1 MPEISKLENFENF
14 GNLNRLYLQ
23 DVLYYKLILNY
34 KKIFMARKSI
44 LVVDDEK
51 SQREILEMILS
62 SEGYDVTMASS
73 GEAAMKFV
81 ADRHFDLVLTDLKMT
96 GMSGLDLLKQLT
108 DFDKSI
114 IVLLLTAHGT
124 VDSAVDALRL
134 GAFDYLQKPY
144 DREKLLDT
152 ISRALNKLTNLD
164 AEIVSASP
172 EMDRVKK
179 LILKVAKSNSTVL
192 IRGES
197 GTGKELIARSIHNN
211 SLRAS
216 EVFQAVN
223 CAAINENLLE
233 SELFGHE
240 KGSFTGAVGEKK
252 GLFEVADG
260 GTLFLDEIGELDVSL
275 QAKLLRALQEKQIR
289 RVGATREINTDVRVV
304 AATNR
309 DLLKM
314 TKEGSF
320 REDLYYRLNV
330 LSIEIPPLRE
340 RRSDVML
347 LMEYFIKKH
356 TRDTNRKI
364 SLSPEARRIF
374 EDYSYPGNVRQLE
387 SAIERAILLCE
398 NDTIT
403 VDDLPPEM
411 TQGTRAASVS
421 NDLFK
426 LPPEGVS
433 FEDVERSLI
442 MQAMDRTDNN
452 ITKSAK
458 LLGLTFRTLQYR
470 LEKFGIK
477 RDGAEDE
484 EEA

>member
-1 MPEISKLENFENF
+1 
-14 GNLNRLYLQ
+14 
-23 DVLYYKLILNY
+23 
-34 KKIFMARKSI
+34 MARKSI

-62 SEGYDVTMASS
+62 GEGYDVTTASS

-96 GMSGLDLLKQLT
+96 GMSGLDLLKELT

-144 DREKLLDT
+144 DREKLLET

-164 AEIVSASP
+164 AEIVSGSP

-179 LILKVAKSNSTVL
+179 LILKVAKSSSTVL

-197 GTGKELIARSIHNN
+197 GTGKELIARSIHSN
-211 SLRAS
+211 SPRS
-216 EVFQAVN
+216 NQIFQAVN

-260 GTLFLDEIGELDVSL
+260 GTLFLDEIGELDISL
-275 QAKLLRALQEKQIR
+275 QAKILRALQERQIR
-289 RVGATREINTDVRVV
+289 RVGGTKEMNVDVRVV

-314 TKEGSF
+314 TQEGSF

-340 RRSDVML
+340 RRSDINL

-364 SLSPEARRIF
+364 FMTTEAKRLL

-398 NDTIT
+398 NDTVT
-403 VDDLPPEM
+403 LDDLPPEM
-411 TQGTRAASVS
+411 THGSSLASAS

-426 LPPEGVS
+426 LPPEGVN

-442 MQAMDRTDNN
+442 MQAMERTDNN
-452 ITKSAK
+452 ITKSAR

-477 RDGAEDE
+477 RDGTEEE

>member
-1 MPEISKLENFENF
+1 
-14 GNLNRLYLQ
+14 
-23 DVLYYKLILNY
+23 
-34 KKIFMARKSI
+34 MARKSI

-51 SQREILEMILS
+51 NQREILETILS
-62 SEGYDVTMASS
+62 GEGYDVTTASS

-81 ADRHFDLVLTDLKMT
+81 EARRFDLVLTDLKMT
-96 GMSGLDLLKQLT
+96 GMSGLDLLKELT
-108 DFDKSI
+108 NYDKSI
-114 IVLLLTAHGT
+114 IVILLTAHGS

-144 DREKLLDT
+144 DSEKLLET
-152 ISRALNKLTNLD
+152 VSRALNKLTTLD
-164 AEIVSASP
+164 IEIVSVSP
-172 EMDRVKK
+172 EMDGVKK
-179 LILKVAKSNSTVL
+179 MILKIAKSNSTVL

-197 GTGKELIARSIHNN
+197 GTGKELIARSIHKN
-211 SLRAS
+211 SLRS
-216 EVFQAVN
+216 NEIFQAVN

-240 KGSFTGAVGEKK
+240 KGSFTGAIAEKK
-252 GLFEVADG
+252 GLFEIAHN

-289 RVGATREINTDVRVV
+289 RVGGIKDIDVDVRVV

-314 TKEGSF
+314 AEEKRF

-330 LSIEIPPLRE
+330 LSLEIPPLRN
-340 RRSDVML
+340 RRTDVPVL
-347 LMEYFIKKH
+347 IDYFLKKH
-356 TRDTNRKI
+356 TRGSDKKVTIK
-364 SLSPEARRIF
+364 PDARRLL

-387 SAIERAILLCE
+387 SAIERAVLLCE
-398 NDTIT
+398 NELITIE
-403 VDDLPPEM
+403 DLPPEM
-411 TQGTRAASVS
+411 TQSTGASS
-421 NDLFK
+421 SADLFK
-426 LPPEGVS
+426 LPPDGVN

-470 LEKFGIK
+470 LEKFGFK
-477 RDGAEDE
+477 KDGTDE
-484 EEA
+484 EEEGT

>member
-1 MPEISKLENFENF
+1 MS
-14 GNLNRLYLQ
+14 
-23 DVLYYKLILNY
+23 
-34 KKIFMARKSI
+34 RKSI

-62 SEGYDVTMASS
+62 DEGYDVTTASS

-81 ADRHFDLVLTDLKMT
+81 ESRRFDLVLTDLKMT

-108 DFDKSI
+108 DYDKSI

-144 DREKLLDT
+144 DREKLLET
-152 ISRALNKLTNLD
+152 ISRALKKLSTLD

-197 GTGKELIARSIHNN
+197 GTGKELIARSIHTN
-211 SLRAS
+211 SLRS
-216 EVFQAVN
+216 NEIFQAVN

-240 KGSFTGAVGEKK
+240 KGSFTGAIGDKK

-260 GTLFLDEIGELDVSL
+260 GTLFLDEIGEMDISL

-289 RVGATREINTDVRVV
+289 RVGATREIKTDVRVV

-309 DLLKM
+309 DLLLMVEEKR
-314 TKEGSF
+314 F

-330 LSIEIPPLRE
+330 LSIEVPPLRE
-340 RRSDVML
+340 RRSDTEL
-347 LMEYFIKKH
+347 LIEYFLKKH
-356 TRDTNRKI
+356 TRGTD
-364 SLSPEARRIF
+364 RRIEISGEAKRILLDF
-374 EDYSYPGNVRQLE
+374 SYPGNVRQLE

-398 NDTIT
+398 DNKIT
-403 VDDLPPEM
+403 PEDLPPEM
-411 TQGTRAASVS
+411 LSQTSAKAST
-421 NDLFK
+421 DLFK
-426 LPPEGVS
+426 LPPEGIN
-433 FEDVERSLI
+433 FEEVERSLI
-442 MQAMDRTDNN
+442 MQAMERTDYN

-477 RDGAEDE
+477 RDGTE
-484 EEA
+484 EVEE

>member
-1 MPEISKLENFENF
+1 MS
-14 GNLNRLYLQ
+14 
-23 DVLYYKLILNY
+23 
-34 KKIFMARKSI
+34 RKSI

-62 SEGYDVTMASS
+62 GEGYDVTTASS

-81 ADRHFDLVLTDLKMT
+81 ADRRFDLVLTDLKMA
-96 GMSGLDLLKQLT
+96 GMSGLDLLKELT

-144 DREKLLDT
+144 DREKLLET
-152 ISRALNKLTNLD
+152 ISRALNKLSTLD
-164 AEIVSASP
+164 AEIISDSP
-172 EMDRVKK
+172 EMDQVKK
-179 LILKVAKSNSTVL
+179 LILKVAKSNATVL

-197 GTGKELIARSIHNN
+197 GTGKELIARAIHQN
-211 SLRAS
+211 SLRSS
-216 EVFQAVN
+216 EIFQAVN

-240 KGSFTGAVGEKK
+240 RGSFTGAVGEKK

-260 GTLFLDEIGELDVSL
+260 GTLFLDEIGELDISL
-275 QAKLLRALQEKQIR
+275 QAKILRALQEKQIR
-289 RVGATREINTDVRVV
+289 RVGGVKEINTDARVV

-314 TKEGSF
+314 SEDGRF

-330 LSIEIPPLRE
+330 LSIELPSLRE
-340 RRSDVML
+340 RRSDVPVL
-347 LMEYFIKKH
+347 IDYFFAKH
-356 TRDTNRKI
+356 TRGTSRKI
-364 SLSPEARRIF
+364 TINSEAKRIL
-374 EDYSYPGNVRQLE
+374 ENYTYPGNVRQLE
-387 SAIERAILLCE
+387 SALERAILLCE
-398 NDTIT
+398 NNTIT
-403 VDDLPPEM
+403 AEDLPPEM
-411 TQGTRAASVS
+411 SHTSKPASAV
-421 NDLFK
+421 DLFK
-426 LPPEGVS
+426 LPAEGVN

-442 MQAMDRTDNN
+442 MQAMERTDNN

-477 RDGAEDE
+477 KDESQTE
-484 EEA
+484 EE

>member
-1 MPEISKLENFENF
+1 
-14 GNLNRLYLQ
+14 
-23 DVLYYKLILNY
+23 
-34 KKIFMARKSI
+34 MARKSI

-51 SQREILEMILS
+51 NQREILETILS
-62 SEGYDVTMASS
+62 GEGYDVTTASS

-81 ADRHFDLVLTDLKMT
+81 EARRFDLVLTDLKMT
-96 GMSGLDLLKQLT
+96 GMSGLDLLKELT
-108 DFDKSI
+108 NYDKSI
-114 IVLLLTAHGT
+114 IVILLTAHGS

-144 DREKLLDT
+144 DSEKLLET
-152 ISRALNKLTNLD
+152 VSRALNKLTTLD
-164 AEIVSASP
+164 IEIVSVSP
-172 EMDRVKK
+172 EMDGVKK
-179 LILKVAKSNSTVL
+179 MILKIAKSNSTVL

-197 GTGKELIARSIHNN
+197 GTGKELIARSIHKN
-211 SLRAS
+211 SLRS
-216 EVFQAVN
+216 NEIFQAVN

-240 KGSFTGAVGEKK
+240 KGSFTGAIAEKK
-252 GLFEVADG
+252 GLFEIAHN

-289 RVGATREINTDVRVV
+289 RVGGIKDIDVDVRVV

-314 TKEGSF
+314 AEEKRF

-330 LSIEIPPLRE
+330 LSLEIPPLRN
-340 RRSDVML
+340 RRTDIPVL
-347 LMEYFIKKH
+347 IDYFLKKH
-356 TRDTNRKI
+356 TRGSDRKVTI
-364 SLSPEARRIF
+364 KPDARRLL

-387 SAIERAILLCE
+387 SAIERAVLLCE
-398 NDTIT
+398 NELITIE
-403 VDDLPPEM
+403 DLPPEM
-411 TQGTRAASVS
+411 TQSTGGSSSA
-421 NDLFK
+421 DLFK
-426 LPPEGVS
+426 LPPEGVN

-470 LEKFGIK
+470 LEKFGFK
-477 RDGAEDE
+477 KDGTDE
-484 EEA
+484 EEEGA

>member
-1 MPEISKLENFENF
+1 
-14 GNLNRLYLQ
+14 
-23 DVLYYKLILNY
+23 
-34 KKIFMARKSI
+34 MARKSI

-51 SQREILEMILS
+51 NQREILETILS
-62 SEGYDVTMASS
+62 GEGYDVTTASS

-81 ADRHFDLVLTDLKMT
+81 EARRFDLVLTDLKMT
-96 GMSGLDLLKQLT
+96 GMSGLDLLKELT
-108 DFDKSI
+108 NYDKSI
-114 IVLLLTAHGT
+114 IVILLTAHGS

-144 DREKLLDT
+144 DSEKLLET
-152 ISRALNKLTNLD
+152 VSRALNKLTTLD
-164 AEIVSASP
+164 IEIVSVSP
-172 EMDRVKK
+172 EMDGVKEM
-179 LILKVAKSNSTVL
+179 ILKIAKSNSTVL

-197 GTGKELIARSIHNN
+197 GTGKELIARSIHKN
-211 SLRAS
+211 SLRS
-216 EVFQAVN
+216 NEIFQAVN

-240 KGSFTGAVGEKK
+240 KGSFTGAIAEKK
-252 GLFEVADG
+252 GLFEIAHH

-289 RVGATREINTDVRVV
+289 RVGGIKDIDVDVRVV

-314 TKEGSF
+314 AEEKRF

-330 LSIEIPPLRE
+330 LSLEIPPLRN
-340 RRSDVML
+340 RRTDIPVL
-347 LMEYFIKKH
+347 IDYFLKKH
-356 TRDTNRKI
+356 TRNTDRKVT
-364 SLSPEARRIF
+364 LKADGRKRL
-374 EDYSYPGNVRQLE
+374 EDYAYPGNVRQLE
-387 SAIERAILLCE
+387 SAIERAVLLCE
-398 NDTIT
+398 NDVIT

-411 TQGTRAASVS
+411 TQSNGLAASA
-421 NDLFK
+421 DLFK
-426 LPPEGVS
+426 LPPEGVN
-433 FEDVERSLI
+433 FEDVERNLI

-470 LEKFGIK
+470 LEKFGFK
-477 RDGAEDE
+477 KDGAEDE
-484 EEA
+484 EEL

>member
-1 MPEISKLENFENF
+1 
-14 GNLNRLYLQ
+14 
-23 DVLYYKLILNY
+23 
-34 KKIFMARKSI
+34 MARKSI

-62 SEGYDVTMASS
+62 GEGYDVTTASS

-144 DREKLLDT
+144 DREKLLET

-172 EMDRVKK
+172 EMDKVKK
-179 LILKVAKSNSTVL
+179 MILKVAKSNSTVL

-211 SLRAS
+211 SLRTDQI
-216 EVFQAVN
+216 FQAVN

-240 KGSFTGAVGEKK
+240 KGSFTGAVNEKK
-252 GLFEVADG
+252 GLFEIADG
-260 GTLFLDEIGELDVSL
+260 GTLFLDEIGELDISL
-275 QAKLLRALQEKQIR
+275 QAKILRALQERQIR
-289 RVGATREINTDVRVV
+289 RVGAVRDINVDVRVV

-314 TKEGSF
+314 TQEGSF

-340 RRSDVML
+340 RRSDVAL
-347 LMEYFIKKH
+347 LMDYFIKKH
-356 TRDTNRKI
+356 TRNTNRKI
-364 SLSPEARRIF
+364 TLSGEAKRLM

-403 VDDLPPEM
+403 LDDLPPEM
-411 TQGTRAASVS
+411 TQGSRSTTASS
-421 NDLFK
+421 DLFK
-426 LPPEGVS
+426 LPPEGVN

-470 LEKFGIK
+470 LEKFGFK
-477 RDGAEDE
+477 KDGAEE
-484 EEA
+484 EEES